1 MWPWVKAVKGTGD
14 SWDPFVLE
22 TPEGEACAWSWFP
35 KREYEVLGEQQRDCE
50 EGAVGHMA

>member
-1 MWPWVKAVKGTGD
+1 MWPWGKAIKGTGD

-35 KREYEVLGEQQRDCE
+35 KGEYEVLGERQRGCE
-50 EGAVGHMA
+50 EGAVGRMA